1 MAGAKKAQIANLDI
15 YPQKKLKKKCATNL
29 TLQIIMMKKKKYA
42 VIIQKMIAQ
51 VAKFVQIPKY
61 TMTTI
66 T

>member
-15 YPQKKLKKKCATNL
+15 YPQKKLRKKCVTNL
-29 TLQIIMMKKKKYA
+29 ILQIMMLKKKKYA
-42 VIIQKMIAQ
+42 VIIQKMIVQ
-51 VAKFVQIPKY
+51 VAKFVQIQKY